1 MKPETTQRRSAA
13 LLWIVALAFV
23 LVFAASHS
31 PATLAASAA
40 ALGLLAAAFAC
51 CARTVA
57 LAGAT
62 RVAHLAATTR
72 ELHRETAFLPQRDPD
87 AAGRPHPRAP
97 GRTFATV

>member
-1 MKPETTQRRSAA
+1 MKLDAARRRSPA

-31 PATLAASAA
+31 PTTLAASAA
-40 ALGLLAAAFAC
+40 VLVLLAAAFAS

-62 RVAHLAATTR
+62 RVAHRAATTR

-97 GRTFATV
+97 GRNPGTV